1 MTEKD
6 NRFWNIAGTLIIL
19 LWLLGIV
26 FTIGKA
32 VGSRPEENERRAAD
46 SLTHALEVI
55 DAVDVEDVDD
65 VCESFDTVMDDIHDA
80 LAWMGETE

>member
-1 MTEKD
+1 MSEKD
-6 NRFWNIAGTLIIL
+6 KRFWNIAGVIIIIL
-19 LWLLGIV
+19 FIASEAFFLGRL
-26 FTIGKA
+26 FGGNKNEGKA
-32 VGSRPEENERRAAD
+32 VD